1 VSFSLPE
8 DNFSPTQDPSTAKSK
23 KKKGAMNFKLNMNS
37 FSSDQPKKPSP
48 KNEDEEE
55 KNSQYSQNS
64 HRSTAEMKNIT
75 KKLEE

>member
-1 VSFSLPE
+1 
-8 DNFSPTQDPSTAKSK
+8 
-23 KKKGAMNFKLNMNS
+23 MNFKLNINS

-55 KNSQYSQNS
+55 KNSEYSQNS
-64 HRSTAEMKNIT
+64 HRSTAEMKKIT

>member
-1 VSFSLPE
+1 
-8 DNFSPTQDPSTAKSK
+8 
-23 KKKGAMNFKLNMNS
+23 MNFKLNNIS
-37 FSSDQPKKPSP
+37 SYSSDLSKKPSP